1 MLHMFFAVAFSA
13 VPLTLYIP
21 PVRSLNLFLE
31 TMEDLCRESRIYSR
45 RMYPRVRRACSRI
58 FNSVLRTST
67 STSRSSNASF
77 HQQLGMSAQSNSD

>member
-67 STSRSSNASF
+67 SSSRR
-77 HQQLGMSAQSNSD
+77 